1 MNLPEVIRRLRDIN
15 ATDDITRLRIESLVA
30 SLEEPGKG
38 VNPVTIPGVG
48 KHGQKANLTVARLWL
63 DGPSPIVSDGQQR
76 AGVGVPAVE
85 RRQKFVTA
93 MIWDGSPDKPN
104 IVGTVK
110 LNEDDLI
117 RALAQVF
124 PLREL
129 WESSSADEVNADLLL
144 KMMKERL

>member
-1 MNLPEVIRRLRDIN
+1 MNLPEVIRRLHAILAAEGKN
-15 ATDDITRLRIESLVA
+15 VGIESLIA
-30 SLEEPGKG
+30 DLEKPGKG

-63 DGPSPIVSDGQQR
+63 DGPAPVVSDGQQR
-76 AGVGVPAVE
+76 AGVGVPPVE

-93 MIWDGSPDKPN
+93 MIWDGSPENPN

-117 RALAQVF
+117 QALSQVF

-129 WESSSADEVNADLLL
+129 WESSKAGEINGDLLL